1 MKIGFQGI
9 EGAFSSIASRQLFPD
24 AEYISFKS
32 FYDVLDAI
40 TNDIIDCGILP
51 IENSYAGRVAGM
63 HNLFKDFCDKKLFIV
78 AEKLLKVEHCLGCL
92 EGAKIDDITNI
103 FSHEQA
109 LMQCQKN
116 ISKLLP
122 NAKCLAKEN
131 TAMSAQFV
139 VESRNKHYSVICSK
153 DACEKYGLHILYSNF
168 QDSNDNCTLFVGLSK
183 KQNAIPKKTNN
194 VITSLLFELN
204 NTSGSLYRALGCFAE
219 QGIDMMKIES
229 YIPTFLSTSAMFF
242 ITIRGNLEDDNV
254 KKAMNDLS
262 KFTKNIY
269 SFGSYFADGKRR

>member
-1 MKIGFQGI
+1 MKIGYQGI
-9 EGAFSSIASRQLFPD
+9 DGAFSSIASKQLFPD
-24 AEYISFKS
+24 AEYLSFKS

-40 TNDIIDCGILP
+40 NNDKIDYGILP

-92 EGAKIDDITNI
+92 NEAKAEDIMDI

-116 ISKLLP
+116 ISKFFP
-122 NAKCLAKEN
+122 KAKCFAKEN
-131 TAMSAQFV
+131 TAMSAKFV
-139 VESRNKHYSVICSK
+139 VESKNKHYSVICSK
-153 DACEKYGLHILYSNF
+153 DACKKYGLRVLHDNF

-183 KQNAIPKKTNN
+183 KQNIIPKNSSG
-194 VITSLLFELN
+194 VITSLLFELK
-204 NTSGSLYRALGCFAE
+204 NTAGVLYHALGCFAE

-229 YIPTFLSTSAMFF
+229 YIPTSLSTSAMFF
-242 ITIRGNLEDDNV
+242 ITIRGNLEDEIV
-254 KKAMNDLS
+254 KIAMSNLS
-262 KFTKNIY
+262 KFTKNIH
-269 SFGSYFADGKRR
+269 SFGSYFADGR